1 MQMFGICIYCPIYAF
16 SKRNFFCFHLAIIC
30 KLPKFTN
37 LEKKP
42 LYLLRICLLPRSY
55 LPSTVPFVG
64 GGFKLLPI
72 PFPIIFDRTHEVNY
86 SYLIYR
92 MHEVFKTYLTFSNT
106 RGRQYKNNKQKH
118 LTIPLDH

>member
-1 MQMFGICIYCPIYAF
+1 MSSVNFPGPITV
-16 SKRNFFCFHLAIIC
+16 LV
-30 KLPKFTN
+30 PKV
-37 LEKKP
+37 L
-42 LYLLRICLLPRSY
+42 
-55 LPSTVPFVG
+55 FV